1 MARFVGTAI
10 NRTLGVSAVSGFT
23 KAEVFTTPGT
33 TTWSVPSD
41 AKKLKVFVIGA
52 GSDYT
57 AMTHCYASTN
67 CNSGVSSLGCNYC
80 LTFTGHS
87 PGAGGG
93 FAERLIKDPIGVA
106 TITVGQKGST
116 EATAPTDS
124 SFSLPGNS
132 VSITAYS
139 ARKIPVNWACV
150 GNSTARDNSN
160 DLPTSIGFQLPICGY
175 INCVSGYWQKPGNA
189 IGGDINRTGGSSIII
204 PEFLCDSNIR
214 PDSFQSVSPNVT
226 CGLACTQGTMFFPGT
241 GSQRQNLQTAGA
253 KCVGGTG
260 TGTPSTSGGVAPGYA
275 LICGV
280 QVGYNYYYGGVGC
293 WCACA
298 VAISGAAGGGT
309 VTGTLSISYDP
320 SFKKFSN
327 TPIGLGASSGLSER
341 NGTAAK
347 PEAFTVTPIFDGG
360 NSANASSG
368 SGGNTWCVC
377 VRDLINSSFG
387 SMCYCGCFSM
397 TIPEGWVCQSNANNC
412 TNGNGSKWCAT
423 ACNCT
428 CTGGTTPA
436 MCFPNISAGG
446 GSMWAAQPYY
456 DITYIQTET
465 SLSELSGESLELS
478 ALSNA
483 AETGLSNFKYGSG
496 AGSSAATFGG
506 GGNRCYPAGN
516 GAVVVL
522 Y

>member
-1 MARFVGTAI
+1 MARFVGTSI
-10 NRTLGVSAVSGFT
+10 NRTLGVSAVGGFT

-33 TTWSVPSD
+33 TTWAVPSD

-67 CNSGVSSLGCNYC
+67 CNSGVASLGCNYC
-80 LTFTGHS
+80 LTFTGHA

-93 FAERLIKDPIGVA
+93 FAEKLITSPIGTA
-106 TITVGQKGST
+106 TVTVGQKGAT

-124 SFSLPGNS
+124 SFCLPGNS

-139 ARKIPVNWACV
+139 ARKVAVNWACT
-150 GNSTARDNSN
+150 GNSTARDNTY

-175 INCVSGYWQKPGNA
+175 INCISGYWQQPGTA
-189 IGGDINRTGGSSIII
+189 TGGDINRTGGSSIII

-214 PDSFQSVSPNVT
+214 PDSYQTVTPNVT
-226 CGLACTQGTMFFPGT
+226 CGLACTQGTIFFPGT

-260 TGTPSTSGGVAPGYA
+260 TGVTATSGGVPVGTTICCYVQPGYDF
-275 LICGV
+275 
-280 QVGYNYYYGGVGC
+280 YYGGRGC
-293 WCACA
+293 WTTCA
-298 VAISGAAGGGT
+298 VAVSGAAG
-309 VTGTLSISYDP
+309 VTAGGTLSISYDP

-327 TPIGLGASSGLSER
+327 TPIGLGASSGLSEG
-341 NGTAAK
+341 NGQKAK

-360 NSANASSG
+360 NSANLASGSSG
-368 SGGNTWCVC
+368 NVWCVNT
-377 VRDLINSSFG
+377 RDIWDSTFG
-387 SMCYCGCFSM
+387 SSCYCCCY
-397 TIPEGWVCQSNANNC
+397 TLTLPEGYLCSGDAPNRI
-412 TNGNGSKWCAT
+412 GSCACFWCARG
-423 ACNCT
+423 CNCT
-428 CTGGTTPA
+428 CTGGSSPA
-436 MCFPNISAGG
+436 MCFPNVSAGG
-446 GSMWAAQPYY
+446 SGSWAAQPYY

-465 SLSELSGESLELS
+465 SLSELTGESLELS
-478 ALSNA
+478 ALTNSSGV
-483 AETGLSNFKYGSG
+483 GLSNFRYGSG
-496 AGSSAATFGG
+496 AGSSAATYGG
-506 GGNRCYPAGN
+506 GGNRCYPGGN

>member
-1 MARFVGTAI
+1 MARFVGTSI
-10 NRTLGVSAVSGFT
+10 NRTLGVSAVGGFT

-33 TTWSVPSD
+33 TTWAVPSD

-67 CNSGVSSLGCNYC
+67 CNSGVASLGCNYC
-80 LTFTGHS
+80 LTFTGHA

-93 FAERLIKDPIGVA
+93 FAEKLITNPIGTA
-106 TITVGQKGST
+106 TVTVGQKGAT

-124 SFSLPGNS
+124 SFCLPGNS

-139 ARKIPVNWACV
+139 ARKIAVNWACTD
-150 GNSTARDNSN
+150 NSTARDNTY

-175 INCVSGYWQKPGNA
+175 INCISGYWQQPGTA
-189 IGGDINRTGGSSIII
+189 TGGDINRTGGSSIII

-214 PDSFQSVSPNVT
+214 PDTYQSVSPNVT

-241 GSQRQNLQTAGA
+241 ASQRTNLQTAGA

-260 TGTPSTSGGVAPGYA
+260 TAQASGGAGSPVGTAITCGVTVGYSFYYGGQGCWCTCAVATSGGGSATP
-275 LICGV
+275 
-280 QVGYNYYYGGVGC
+280 
-293 WCACA
+293 
-298 VAISGAAGGGT
+298 S
-309 VTGTLSISYDP
+309 GTLSISYDP

-327 TPIGLGASSGLSER
+327 TPIGLGASSGLSES
-341 NGTAAK
+341 NGQRAK

-360 NSANASSG
+360 NSANLASG
-368 SGGNTWCVC
+368 DTATWNIC
-377 VRDLINSSFG
+377 VRDVILSTFG
-387 SMCYCGCFSM
+387 SMCYCGCFNA
-397 TIPEGWVCQSNANNC
+397 TLPEGWVCQSNASTC
-412 TNGNGSKWCAT
+412 LGSNSQYWCARG
-423 ACNCT
+423 CNCGG
-428 CTGGTTPA
+428 CTGGTTPS
-436 MCFPNISAGG
+436 MCFPKIGGAGG
-446 GSMWAAQPYY
+446 SWAAQPYY

-465 SLSELSGESLELS
+465 SLSELTGESLELS
-478 ALSNA
+478 VLTNSSGV
-483 AETGLSNFKYGSG
+483 GLSNFRYGSG
-496 AGSSAATFGG
+496 AGSSAATYGG

>member
-10 NRTLGVSAVSGFT
+10 NRTLGVSAAGGFT

-33 TTWSVPSD
+33 TTWAVPSD

-67 CNSGVSSLGCNYC
+67 CNSGVASLGCNYC
-80 LTFTGHS
+80 LTFTGHA

-93 FAERLIKDPIGVA
+93 FAEKLITNPIGTA
-106 TITVGQKGST
+106 TVTVGQKGAT
-116 EATAPTDS
+116 EAAAPTDS
-124 SFSLPGNS
+124 SFCLPGNS

-139 ARKIPVNWACV
+139 ARKIPVNWACT
-150 GNSTARDNSN
+150 GNSTARDNTY

-175 INCVSGYWQKPGNA
+175 INCISGYWQQPGTA
-189 IGGDINRTGGSSIII
+189 TGGDVNRTGGSSIII

-214 PDSFQSVSPNVT
+214 PDSYQSVSPTVT

-241 GSQRQNLQTAGA
+241 GSQRTNLQTAGA

-260 TGTPSTSGGVAPGYA
+260 TAVSAASGGVSPGYS
-275 LICGV
+275 LICAV
-280 QVGYNYYYGGVGC
+280 DVGYNFYYGGRGC
-293 WCACA
+293 WCTCA
-298 VAISGAAGGGT
+298 VAVSGAGQTT
-309 VTGTLSISYDP
+309 VSGTLSISYDP

-327 TPIGLGASSGLSER
+327 TPIGLGASSGLSESD
-341 NGTAAK
+341 GHKAK

-360 NSANASSG
+360 STANTSAGAGN
-368 SGGNTWCVC
+368 NTWCLC
-377 VRDLINSSFG
+377 VRDIISSTFG
-387 SMCYCGCFSM
+387 SSCYSCVYTIS
-397 TIPEGWVCQSNANNC
+397 IPEGPICQSNASSKL
-412 TNGNGSKWCAT
+412 GSCGCFWCAT

-428 CTGGTTPA
+428 CTGGYTPA
-436 MCFPNISAGG
+436 MCFPAIGGG
-446 GSMWAAQPYY
+446 GSGWTAQPYY

-465 SLSELSGESLELS
+465 SLSELTGESLELS
-478 ALSNA
+478 GLTNA
-483 AETGLSNFKYGSG
+483 AGVGLSNFRYGSG
-496 AGSSAATFGG
+496 AGSSAATYGG